1 MIYGINERKGF
12 ISITGEVGVGKT
24 TLIYTLLNNLNEK
37 VKTAFIYHTTV
48 TFEQLLA
55 AAAKLDLAYLHVIRM
70 PDGGVDNIA
79 LGQRFFGDR
88 LVVNDSYDF
97 EEASAVVS
105 SRAAAAVSFGR
116 PFIANPDLVER
127 FREGAELARF
137 DPHTLYA
144 GGSRGYSDYPRRCG
158 EPA

>member
-1 MIYGINERKGF
+1 M
-12 ISITGEVGVGKT
+12 
-24 TLIYTLLNNLNEK
+24 
-37 VKTAFIYHTTV
+37 
-48 TFEQLLA
+48 LA

-127 FREGAELARF
+127 FANDWPLNPDADMQDWYTPKGA
-137 DPHTLYA
+137 D
-144 GGSRGYSDYPRRCG
+144 GYTDFEVYG
-158 EPA
+158 AVG